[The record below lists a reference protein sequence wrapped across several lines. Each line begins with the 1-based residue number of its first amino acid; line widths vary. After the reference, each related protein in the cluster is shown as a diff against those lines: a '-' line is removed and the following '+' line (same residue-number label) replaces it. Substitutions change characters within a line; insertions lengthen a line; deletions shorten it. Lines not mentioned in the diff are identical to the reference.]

1 MNTPDKIILIKT
13 LQENNLPFP
22 LNGTTVSIDGQDFV
36 FKTAAGI
43 IYKLPFAA
51 QFSGLTDDAFEVKFS
66 DGIQLTSK
74 QLIDKAIDNLSENK
88 EYITNHHVNNEQQN
102 TVDHEKVITKTVYET
117 VKILVHDN
125 NSQDAGA
132 TPQDQDDGSAKD
144 NIDNIDISPP
154 EDVIYFSANT
164 SATSTRNQTP
174 DTPDT
179 PDTPIIIPPAP
190 KSPNISVLQLDTSI
204 DEKDHTVDVG
214 GGDRNTS
221 SYDLQYGTK
230 TVDLSNSNDNWT
242 INAQIRGSADDE
254 NTLTKIIRLDDVT
267 TITGISTSQN
277 SDYSIISWDSD
288 KGRELGL
295 KQNEFAVV
303 YSTEHDDSFSVNV
316 NFAPPDYNGD
326 TSYNLGFNISPDP
339 LSINDAA
346 GTTMLGTDPAP
357 LIIKGGNGDDSI
369 IAGRGDDIYDGGGGH
384 NTIDYSQFNHGITV
398 DFQASDSST
407 LESAGLKDTDSAT
420 VSGTDIKS
428 QQVIN
433 NIQEVTGTRYDDVFI
448 TNASDHVFHG
458 GDGNDTFI
466 GYGGN
471 NTFDGGSGNNTVDY
485 RNVGGT
491 TFDQVSLAKGLDV
504 ELNGVKVD
512 LTNNVTGDNGW
523 VDANG
528 TEGKDQLSNIHTV
541 YGTSYN
547 DLIICDDNDNIIY
560 GVDGDDVVVSGYGNN
575 TVDGGKGTTTV
586 DYSKING
593 VVDVNLNTG
602 IANKDNGN
610 KDNLTNVSA
619 IIGSDD
625 GGTLT
630 GKTGASNTLIGT
642 GGNTIFNLDGGT
654 NTVFGGDGD
663 NTYNISNSIVTVTAD
678 GNSNI
683 GNYTNDMLT
692 YHGSTSGKDTVSIT
706 GGRNSIFVGTGYS
719 DLTFGGSS
727 FNDVH
732 TSNGGEVVYHGGD
745 SYSELYLDDQTK
757 TSLDYSGVDDDGFNA
772 DLNNGVIIS
781 NSGNFSDRILSG
793 IIDSITGTTFGNGT
807 YTASDYTTDLSVHA
821 YGANNTISLGKGVTY
836 SVLID
841 ASASGVGGNN
851 NVITTNGGENNN
863 ILINTSG
870 SNNKITLD
878 SKTVSNRIE
887 ITGVASNNTVY
898 VYGGKHNSIV
908 FDDSG
913 INNTV
918 DYSHTSGVL
927 HIDLG
932 AETASS
938 NGNEGSDTL
947 VGVNYIVANGASG
960 STFEA
965 KEGVNTTFDLS
976 NAKSAFITATNTG
989 SDTIWSKSNTN
1000 KIDYSD
1006 LTNSLTFNINST
1018 SKTTIKKSDSDTDTV
1033 NGYVGTYTGSNHG
1046 DNYTINAGS
1055 YSGLN
1060 INGGSGDDT
1069 FTVTNDY
1076 KGTAVVIDGG
1086 AGHDT
1091 FTYANNSNTYTTYVE
1106 FTKNT
1111 ANGFNMTVCYNGYSA
1126 TNSNG
1131 YMTVNDMNA
1140 FHLSDSGYNDL
1151 KWDAGI
1157 NGINVTV
1164 DSHNPPSN
1172 PNVYTFDVNGGGNYI
1187 NGGVKGLSTT
1197 SFSAVNYD
1205 TVSSM
1210 SSTSANINLNTGVVT
1225 FSDGREND
1233 TLVNINRIEGT
1244 VNDDTIT
1251 GHTTM
1256 SDIFSESNGNDTIN
1270 GNSSSGN
1277 IYVTTGGGVNADL
1290 NAGTIT
1296 KSNGETGV
1304 DHIQNIQ
1311 ELDLDKLS
1319 ANSTVVAKDNSNM
1332 TFKLDSAN
1340 VTYTITAA
1348 HSANDTYN
1356 ITAGTLEMNYS
1367 DFSTNITD
1375 NLTDNTVIKGDDSKD
1390 TFSTHI
1396 NNITTGTGDD
1406 IFTWSKFSDVS
1417 SVTINGGAGDNKL
1430 VESSNGDTSLTLG
1443 ALSNVSNVETLD
1455 LSNVK
1460 HTSISFDVDGFF
1472 KAHTNE
1478 SDFTIKIQNN
1488 DSSALHLSKSSAWT
1502 DTVSPDGKTDNW
1514 SDTSGHELHVVH
1526 VSAA

>member
-36 FKTAAGI
+36 FKTADGI

-88 EYITNHHVNNEQQN
+88 EYITSHPVNNEQQN

-117 VKILVHDN
+117 VKIPVHDN
-125 NSQDAGA
+125 NIQDAGA
-132 TPQDQDDGSAKD
+132 TPQDQDDGSAND
-144 NIDNIDISPP
+144 HIDNIDILPP
-154 EDVIYFSANT
+154 EDVIYFSTNA
-164 SATSTRNQTP
+164 SATSTKNQ
-174 DTPDT
+174 TPDT

-267 TITGISTSQN
+267 TITGVSTSQN
-277 SDYSIISWDSD
+277 SDYSVIAWDSD

-295 KQNEFAVV
+295 KQNEFAVI
-303 YSTEHDDSFSVNV
+303 YSTKHDDSFSVNV
-316 NFAPPDYNGD
+316 SFDPPDYNGD

-339 LSINDAA
+339 LSINDAS

-384 NTIDYSQFNHGITV
+384 NTIDYSQFDHGITV
-398 DFQASDSST
+398 DFQASDTST
-407 LESAGLKDTDSAT
+407 LENVGLKDTDSAT

-448 TNASDHVFHG
+448 TNSSDHIFHG

-471 NTFDGGSGNNTVDY
+471 NTFDGGSGSNTVDY

-491 TFDQVSLAKGLDV
+491 TFDQVSLAKGLNIDV
-504 ELNGVKVD
+504 NGVEVD
-512 LTNNVTGDNGW
+512 LADNVTSHNGW
-523 VDANG
+523 VDDNG

-541 YGTSYN
+541 YGTAYN
-547 DLIICDDNDNIIY
+547 DLIICDDNDNTIY

-575 TVDGGKGTTTV
+575 TIDGGKGTTTV
-586 DYSKING
+586 DYSKITG
-593 VVDVNLNTG
+593 GVDVDLNTG
-602 IANKDNGN
+602 IANKNNGN

-642 GGNTIFNLDGGT
+642 GGNTVFNLDGGT

-663 NTYNISNSIVTVTAD
+663 NTYNISNSIITVTAD

-683 GNYTNDMLT
+683 GNFTNDMLT
-692 YHGSTSGKDTVSIT
+692 YHGSTSGQDTVSID

-727 FNDVH
+727 FNDIH
-732 TSNGGEVVYHGGD
+732 TENGGEFVYHGGD

-772 DLNNGVIIS
+772 DLNSGIIIS
-781 NSGNFSDRILSG
+781 NSGNFSDRISSG
-793 IIDSITGTTFGNGT
+793 VIDSITGTTFGDGT
-807 YTASDYTTDLSVHA
+807 YTASDYTTDLSIHA
-821 YGANNTISLGKGVTY
+821 YGANNTISLGKGETY

-841 ASASGVGGNN
+841 KSSSGVGGNN
-851 NVITTNGGENNN
+851 NIITTNGGVNNN
-863 ILINTSG
+863 ILINTTG
-870 SNNKITLD
+870 ENNNITLD
-878 SKTVSNRIE
+878 ANSINNKVE
-887 ITGVASNNTVY
+887 ITGAASNNTVF
-898 VYGGKHNSIV
+898 VYGGKQNEII

-913 INNTV
+913 VDNKV
-918 DYSHTSGVL
+918 DYSHTGGVL
-927 HIDLG
+927 NIDLG

-938 NGNEGSDTL
+938 NGNGGSDTL

-960 STFEA
+960 STFKA
-965 KEGVNTTFDLS
+965 KEGVSTTFDIS
-976 NAKSAFITATNTG
+976 NSKSAIVTG
-989 SDTIWSKSNTN
+989 IDSGNDTIISKGANN
-1000 KIDYSD
+1000 EIDYSA
-1006 LTNSLTFNINST
+1006 LTHGLTFRINGTSSST
-1018 SKTTIKKSDSDTDTV
+1018 ITKYDGSYDTV
-1033 NGYVGTYTGSNHG
+1033 TGYVTEYTGSNYG
-1046 DNYTINAGS
+1046 DDYIINA
-1055 YSGLN
+1055 YSGL
-1060 INGGSGDDT
+1060 IVNGGSGDDNI
-1069 FTVTNDY
+1069 TVANAFRA
-1076 KGTAVVIDGG
+1076 TAVVINGGDGNNS
-1086 AGHDT
+1086 

-1106 FTKNT
+1106 FNKNV
-1111 ANGFNMTVCYNGYSA
+1111 ANGFNMTVCYNDYSA
-1126 TNSNG
+1126 TSSNG
-1131 YMTVNDMNA
+1131 YMTVNNMDV
-1140 FHLSDSGYNDL
+1140 FHISDSGWNQML
-1151 KWDAGI
+1151 WDAGI
-1157 NGINVTV
+1157 NGIDIVV
-1164 DSHNPPSN
+1164 DSHNGN
-1172 PNVYTFDVNGGGNYI
+1172 KYLFYVNGGGNYI
-1187 NGGVKGLSTT
+1187 DGGAKGLSLT
-1197 SFSAVNYD
+1197 SYSSVVYNSVSTMDNTSVN
-1205 TVSSM
+1205 V
-1210 SSTSANINLNTGVVT
+1210 NLDTGVVT
-1225 FSDGREND
+1225 FSDGRAND
-1233 TLVNINRIEGT
+1233 TLLNINRIQGT
-1244 VNDDTIT
+1244 NNDDTIT
-1251 GHTTM
+1251 GHSSM
-1256 SDIFSESNGNDTIN
+1256 SDIFIESDGNDTIN

-1277 IYVTTGGGVNADL
+1277 IYLTSGGGINANL
-1290 NAGTIT
+1290 NEGTIT
-1296 KSNGETGV
+1296 KTNGI
-1304 DHIQNIQ
+1304 DHVQDIQ
-1311 ELDLDKLS
+1311 EFDLDNL
-1319 ANSTVVAKDNSNM
+1319 NSDSEVIAKDNSNM
-1332 TFKLDSAN
+1332 KFELGSDH
-1340 VTYTITAA
+1340 VTYTISGA
-1348 HSANDTYN
+1348 HNANDTYN
-1356 ITAGTLEMNYS
+1356 INAGTLKMDYS
-1367 DFSTNITD
+1367 GFSTNITD
-1375 NLTDNTVIKGDDSKD
+1375 NLTNNTVSKGDGSTD
-1390 TFSTHI
+1390 TFNNHI
-1396 NNITTGTGDD
+1396 DNITTGTGDD
-1406 IFTWSKFSDVS
+1406 IFTWSNFNDVS
-1417 SVTINGGAGDNKL
+1417 AVTINGGAGNNEL
-1430 VESSNGDTSLTLG
+1430 VENANGDTSLDLG
-1443 ALSNVSNVETLD
+1443 SLSNVTNVETLD

-1460 HTSISFDVDGFF
+1460 HSSISFDVDSFF
-1472 KAHTNE
+1472 KAHTDENE
-1478 SDFTIKIQNN
+1478 FTIKIQDN
-1488 DSSALHLSKSSAWT
+1488 DSSVLHLSKSSAWT
-1502 DTVSPDGKTDNW
+1502 DTVSSDGKTDNW